1 MWNNKDT
8 WEEVDVTAW
17 AMVTLEDLLVGVEC
31 CVGHTEDR
39 TGDGTGTGTETGER
53 TDAGGTGEDAPSP
66 PSAPPCAPHTL
77 LRITGASNF
86 DGYAQIVHFQGRQR
100 FLFEFSFEL
109 TWYAEDHAA
118 PPRAAAPHATSNT
131 RPATASAAAAAAA
144 ASDEPTRM
152 KGTLRIGDM
161 CQDVELDSYEVSC
174 PFTKSGDSYDRVRAA
189 LLAREG
195 PPAAPCLQYL
205 LVERVRQFQEEM
217 RKLPSQEFL
226 PQVPPGRAP
235 KRVAPPPTDAES
247 AAEAQKFAQAKDILS
262 DPRIR
267 MA

>member
-1 MWNNKDT
+1 M
-8 WEEVDVTAW
+8 
-17 AMVTLEDLLVGVEC
+17 
-31 CVGHTEDR
+31 
-39 TGDGTGTGTETGER
+39 
-53 TDAGGTGEDAPSP
+53 
-66 PSAPPCAPHTL
+66 
-77 LRITGASNF
+77 
-86 DGYAQIVHFQGRQR
+86 
-100 FLFEFSFEL
+100 
-109 TWYAEDHAA
+109 
-118 PPRAAAPHATSNT
+118 
-131 RPATASAAAAAAA
+131 AA
-144 ASDEPTRM
+144 ASEEPTRM

-174 PFTKSGDSYDRVRAA
+174 PFTKSGDVYDRVRAA
-189 LLAREG
+189 LLARKA
-195 PPAAPCLQYL
+195 PPAAGGPAHAPCLQYL